1 MTIGTRVK
9 ICGITRVDDASQAAA
24 AGADAIG
31 LIFYPRS
38 SRYLG
43 DFGLARE
50 IAAAVGPFV
59 TVTALFVDP
68 EVQWV
73 EETLNQVPVGLLQFH
88 GSESPAFCEQF
99 SRPYIKAIPMKPGLD
114 VQQDIAR
121 YASASAVLLDAYS
134 ASHAGGTGATFDWD
148 RVPATAAKPIILAGG
163 LTPENVASAVARVK
177 PAAVDVSGGVEAVRA
192 GQQAYGI
199 KDSKKV
205 AAFVRRAKFGEDL

>member
-1 MTIGTRVK
+1 MAIGTRVK
-9 ICGITRVDDASQAAA
+9 ICGITRVEDASQAAT

-73 EETLNQVPVGLLQFH
+73 EQILNQVPVGLLQFH
-88 GSESPAFCEQF
+88 GGETPGFCEQF
-99 SRPYIKAIPMKPGLD
+99 YRPYIKAIPMKPELD
-114 VQQDIAR
+114 VQKDIAR
-121 YASASAVLLDAYS
+121 FSSASAVLLDAYS
-134 ASHAGGTGATFDWD
+134 ASHAGGTGAIFDWD

-163 LTPENVASAVARVK
+163 LTPDNVAGAVARVN
-177 PAAVDVSGGVEAVRA
+177 PAAVDVSGGVEVVRA

-199 KDSKKV
+199 KDSEKV